1 MDMEIAIVVVA
12 YNRVGSM
19 SRLLYSL
26 EKASYPAG
34 KNIPLIISVDKSNT
48 DVVERYADDFRWQFG
63 EKIVDKLD
71 TKDRIFNVKI
81 YEDVDELKSDILSGK
96 TECGFIFAD
105 DFDEM
110 VEKRK
115 LKKTVTY
122 ISSIYTTKGEIAKET
137 VYGAFLDNYSE
148 YILEDEYEKIFGEKN
163 DEVMSE
169 LLELNALY
177 KESSSIFTVDF
188 EEGFR

>member
-1 MDMEIAIVVVA
+1 MVIRRLFLRIKASLKKRSTIVVILSIIFLIAVA
-12 YNRVGSM
+12 KSVTVPSLDNTVMGIVLNGS
-19 SRLLYSL
+19 
-26 EKASYPAG
+26 E
-34 KNIPLIISVDKSNT
+34 
-48 DVVERYADDFRWQFG
+48 EG

-105 DFDEM
+105 DFDDM